1 MSNNTKN
8 QEVKLTEV
16 HNISKKNLFNQK
28 DLFKFIKDNK
38 ND

>member
-8 QEVKLTEV
+8 QEVKQQY
-16 HNISKKNLFNQK
+16 IIYQKNLFNQK

>member
-1 MSNNTKN
+1 MSDNTKN
-8 QEVKLTEV
+8 QRVKLTAV
-16 HNISKKNLFNQK
+16 HDISKNLFNQK